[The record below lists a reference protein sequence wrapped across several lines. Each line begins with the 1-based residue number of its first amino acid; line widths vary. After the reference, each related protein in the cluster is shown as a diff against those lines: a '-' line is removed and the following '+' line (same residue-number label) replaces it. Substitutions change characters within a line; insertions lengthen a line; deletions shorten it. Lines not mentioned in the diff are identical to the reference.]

1 MPTDWSQWS
10 REAVQQMEQRNRAW
24 PRRYGL
30 TNEPYRWNLDL
41 GELVFAR
48 AGDEVVADLTLAGTV
63 SSCERTFLW
72 AWANDAIPPQA
83 KRGLERVREFGRAN
97 NLPLLVKP
105 EWAGGRPEG
114 LEMLAI
120 AARVL
125 DAEGVLVDECSDVT
139 MLFVLSSI
147 RVREAH
153 P

>member
-10 REAVQQMEQRNRAW
+10 REAVQQMEQRNKVW

-30 TNEPYRWNLDL
+30 TNEPYRWNLDF

-48 AGDEVVADLTLAGTV
+48 DGDEVVADLTLAGTV

-72 AWANDAIPPQA
+72 GWANDAVPPQA
-83 KRGLERVREFGRAN
+83 KRGLERVREFGQAN
-97 NLPLLVKP
+97 DLPLLVNP
-105 EWAGGRPEG
+105 EWTGGRSEG

-120 AARVL
+120 AARIL
-125 DAEGVLVDECSDVT
+125 DGEGVFVDESRDLI
-139 MLFVLSSI
+139 MLFVLSSM
-147 RVREAH
+147 RLRDSH